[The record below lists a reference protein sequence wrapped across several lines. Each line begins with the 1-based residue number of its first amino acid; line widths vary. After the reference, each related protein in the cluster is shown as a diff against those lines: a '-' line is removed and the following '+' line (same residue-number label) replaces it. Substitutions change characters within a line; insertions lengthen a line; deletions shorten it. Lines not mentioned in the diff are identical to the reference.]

1 MNRIET
7 SKGVLKYRNPTI
19 IEMISLVRILRDYF
33 TNDDLVGA
41 RLSIMENIKDLL
53 DYSEMNEIKNFED
66 MNKHGDELAGS
77 LYVISDEILNKVIGA
92 FAKKP

>member
-1 MNRIET
+1 
-7 SKGVLKYRNPTI
+7 
-19 IEMISLVRILRDYF
+19 
-33 TNDDLVGA
+33 
-41 RLSIMENIKDLL
+41 MENIKDLL

-92 FAKKP
+92 FAKKS